1 MKNWIAKAILG
12 VTLVLGLAACG
23 QSSSSKSDTINV
35 GAMVSDVQIWQHIA
49 KSPEAKKAGVKIKVT
64 SFDDGVQLNQ
74 ATLDGSVD
82 VNAFQSYAYF
92 QAFNK
97 QSKNGKEVALGTT
110 YLEPMGLYSDKHK
123 SLKNIPDGATVIVA
137 NDPANQTRGLELLA
151 KAGLITLPKNFD
163 ALGTIRDIKSNP
175 HHLKFKEAKDNTIPR
190 LMKDADY
197 GLLANTVA
205 YDDGLN
211 VLSDALYHEKVDQST
226 RKNVNILATA
236 KKNKDNKQ
244 YKKLVA
250 LYHKPAIQKWLN
262 KKFGGTKVEVQKPIS
277 YLTKQ

>member
-1 MKNWIAKAILG
+1 MKNWIAKAVLG

-23 QSSSSKSDTINV
+23 QASTSKSDTINV

-49 KSPEAKKAGVKIKVT
+49 KSPEAKKAGVKLKVT

-110 YLEPMGLYSDKHK
+110 YLEPMGLYSDKHE
-123 SLKNIPDGATVIVA
+123 SLKDVPDGATVIVA

-151 KAGLITLPKNFD
+151 KAGLITLPKNFS
-163 ALGTIRDIKSNP
+163 ALGTIRDIKANP
-175 HHLKFKEAKDNTIPR
+175 LHLKFKEAKDNTIPR

-205 YDDGLN
+205 YDAGLN
-211 VLSDALYHEKVDQST
+211 VLKDALYHEKVDQST

-236 KKNKDNKQ
+236 KKNKANKQ
-244 YKKLVA
+244 YKQLVA